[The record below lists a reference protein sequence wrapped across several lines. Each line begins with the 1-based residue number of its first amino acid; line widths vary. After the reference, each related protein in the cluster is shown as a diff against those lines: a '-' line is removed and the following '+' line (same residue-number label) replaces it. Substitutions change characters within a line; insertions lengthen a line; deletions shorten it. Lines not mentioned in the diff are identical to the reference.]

1 MDSRIWEIVFYL
13 MDNLRSTVAEPS
25 SFSELSGDLR
35 SLGYSEDEISSAY
48 SWMLD
53 NVSGSHGVVLADLS
67 NISPWH
73 RILTPAERSRFTAK
87 AYSHLIARMHSG
99 EIDGQT
105 LEELLDRVE
114 FLGTMPVDVDQL
126 ESISDAIE
134 SEFPEQFYSDTSLDL
149 VN

>member
-1 MDSRIWEIVFYL
+1 
-13 MDNLRSTVAEPS
+13 MDNLRTSAAEPS
-25 SFSELSGDLR
+25 SFSEMSGDLR

-53 NVSGSHGVVLADLS
+53 NVTGSHGVVLADLS
-67 NISPWH
+67 TVSPWH
-73 RILTPAERSRFTAK
+73 RILSPAERARFTSK
-87 AYSHLIARMHSG
+87 AYAYLMSRTHSG
-99 EIDGQT
+99 EIDGQM

-126 ESISDAIE
+126 ESISQAIE
-134 SEFPEQFYSDTSLDL
+134 SEMPEQYYSDTSADL